1 MNRRRDPP
9 GPRTLATTLR
19 IAGRAMCCSVGHHAP
34 AACAAIHARLNHF
47 RETSFVA
54 YDGKPV
60 IGASLYGLDL
70 WGEARHDRMAHR
82 VIDGQNPVKGHGG
95 GDMPVEAFAQL
106 AGHLPA
112 LGTKLVLFS
121 GGEPLLRPE
130 VFTIADVFRSA
141 GTHLHLLTSGIL
153 LERCADDVVRYFERV
168 IVSLDAANE
177 PAYHAIRGVNGLAVV
192 ERGVA
197 RLRRIAP
204 AIPLT
209 ARATLH
215 RLNYRALPELI
226 EHARALALDQISFL
240 PADLG
245 SLAFGRTRRLDRRT
259 QQDLQL
265 TSDEVAEFRVLVEAT
280 IDRHKAD
287 FASGF
292 IAESP
297 DRLRRLPQ
305 YYAALL
311 GEMPWPEVRCNAPWN
326 SIVVEADGTV
336 RPCFFHA
343 PLGNVREES
352 LERIVHEH
360 LPAFRSGLDVL
371 TNPVCQRCVCSL
383 QTSLRSSPWS

>member
-1 MNRRRDPP
+1 MTTLASLRTNVLVRMAEVVN
-9 GPRTLATTLR
+9 RTLVLPLL
-19 IAGRAMCCSVGHHAP
+19 IVHP
-34 AACAAIHARLNHF
+34 
-47 RETSFVA
+47 TSRCNSRCVSC
-54 YDGKPV
+54 DWWR
-60 IGASLYGLDL
+60 SD
-70 WGEARHDRMAHR
+70 
-82 VIDGQNPVKGHGG
+82 GG

-153 LERCADDVVRYFERV
+153 LERCADDVARYFERV

-265 TSDEVAEFRVLVEAT
+265 TSGEVAE
-280 IDRHKAD
+280 
-287 FASGF
+287 
-292 IAESP
+292 
-297 DRLRRLPQ
+297 LPVS
-305 YYAALL
+305 
-311 GEMPWPEVRCNAPWN
+311 M
-326 SIVVEADGTV
+326 
-336 RPCFFHA
+336 
-343 PLGNVREES
+343 
-352 LERIVHEH
+352 
-360 LPAFRSGLDVL
+360 
-371 TNPVCQRCVCSL
+371 
-383 QTSLRSSPWS
+383 